1 MLLISSNENLRNFV
15 YISLTLIIQQTPE
28 LYNMQLYLPIITM
41 EKSLVNII
49 EYYRVF
55 LGQF

>member
-1 MLLISSNENLRNFV
+1 MKNLRNFV
-15 YISLTLIIQQTPE
+15 YMTITLIIQQTPQ
-28 LYNMQLYLPIITM
+28 LYNMQLYLPMIIM
-41 EKSLVNII
+41 DQSLVNII